1 MAATNLT
8 CWGDTSNLSMGNAA
22 AISEASLVSA
32 AKSGQRAA
40 FGELCERHANRI
52 FHTTLRV
59 TRCQEDAED
68 AVQDSFLSAF
78 VHLESFDGRS
88 SFATWLTRIAINA
101 ALMKLRKNRG
111 SREIPMDESIGAGDV
126 LTPFEPADTRPDPE
140 ERFAQQERQR
150 VVVAAVRRLRPALR
164 KVIEIRE
171 FHEAS
176 MKETAQ
182 TLGLTVTVAKGRLF
196 HARAALRKSLR
207 LKKRGLA
214 GMRSAA

>member
-1 MAATNLT
+1 VAATNLT
-8 CWGDTSNLSMGNAA
+8 CWGDTSNLTMGNAPA
-22 AISEASLVSA
+22 VSEASLVSA
-32 AKSGQRAA
+32 AKEGQPAA
-40 FGELCERHANRI
+40 FGELCERHAKRV
-52 FHTTLRV
+52 FHTALRV

-68 AVQDSFLSAF
+68 AVQDSFLNAF

-111 SREIPMDESIGAGDV
+111 SREIPMNESIDAGDV

-140 ERFAQQERQR
+140 ERFAQQERQT
-150 VVVAAVRRLRPALR
+150 VALGAVRRLRPVLR

-171 FHEAS
+171 FQEAS

-182 TLGLTVTVAKGRLF
+182 KLGLSVAAAKGRLF

-207 LKKRGLA
+207 LKTKGRA
-214 GMRSAA
+214 RIRAAA

>member
-1 MAATNLT
+1 VAATNLT
-8 CWGDTSNLSMGNAA
+8 CWGDTSNMGNVPT
-22 AISEASLVSA
+22 ISEASLVSA

-40 FGELCERHANRI
+40 FGELCERHAKRI
-52 FHTTLRV
+52 LHTALRV
-59 TRCQEDAED
+59 TRCLEDAED

-111 SREIPMDESIGAGDV
+111 SREIPMDESIGAGEV
-126 LTPFEPADTRPDPE
+126 LTLFEPADTRPDPE
-140 ERFAQQERQR
+140 ERFAQLERQR
-150 VVVAAVRRLRPALR
+150 VVVGAVRRLRPALR

-182 TLGLTVTVAKGRLF
+182 TLGLTVTAAKGRLF

-207 LKKRGLA
+207 LKMRGRA
-214 GMRSAA
+214 RMRVAA

>member
-1 MAATNLT
+1 MATTNLT
-8 CWGDTSNLSMGNAA
+8 CWGSASNMRNAP

-40 FGELCERHANRI
+40 FGELCERHAKRI
-52 FHTTLRV
+52 LHTALRV
-59 TRCQEDAED
+59 TRCQQDAED

-150 VVVAAVRRLRPALR
+150 VVVAAVRRLRPTLR

-182 TLGLTVTVAKGRLF
+182 TLGLTVSAAKGRLF

-207 LKKRGLA
+207 LKMRGWA
-214 GMRSAA
+214 PMRAAA